1 LYHGNL
7 RSRDYRVENEKVH
20 KKPSTAQRTTYRGIP
35 EPMHPPK
42 QKKELVEWLFL
53 PCTYSSIEH
62 ICAGTGV
69 GERDARC
76 EQMRMPRIFKVPQ
89 CVYLAYKFV
98 ISAQHPEW
106 KGSTASRRAS
116 LFAFCGI
123 AQRGR
128 RGGTRDFCAFT
139 LRCKAD
145 LSSGRR
151 TNLSS
156 LG

>member
-1 LYHGNL
+1 MKRFT
-7 RSRDYRVENEKVH
+7 RSPQQHSAPPIGASLNRRTRRS
-20 KKPSTAQRTTYRGIP
+20 KKGIGG
-35 EPMHPPK
+35 
-42 QKKELVEWLFL
+42 VAFL

-76 EQMRMPRIFKVPQ
+76 EQTRMRRIFKVPQ

-116 LFAFCGI
+116 CSHSAALLKEEDEVALGIFAHSL
-123 AQRGR
+123 
-128 RGGTRDFCAFT
+128 CAAKRIFQVD
-139 LRCKAD
+139 AEPI
-145 LSSGRR
+145 
-151 TNLSS
+151 
-156 LG
+156 